1 MQEQQ
6 LAKPM
11 SAALLEF
18 PHSCTHLVAVKCR
31 CAATNIAQTMT
42 TTTVVKALVKA
53 RTTATVAR
61 AACMKTLAAVARGIG
76 FISGPAVSP
85 EISAVSENRLKDLQK
100 ALKECETA
108 ATTHCTSGHPS
119 TVRAAAFEAVGRCA
133 LRQCLSKRKVHKTTR
148 RSVLQCLLSS
158 PTLPRGQIKSTTSD
172 P

>member
-18 PHSCTHLVAVKCR
+18 PHSCTHLDAVKCR

-85 EISAVSENRLKDLQK
+85 EISAVSENRLKDLHK

-108 ATTHCTSGHPS
+108 ETTQCTSWHPS
-119 TVRAAAFEAVGRCA
+119 TVRAATFEAGSRCV
-133 LRQCLSKRKVHKTTR
+133 LQQCLSKRKAK
-148 RSVLQCLLSS
+148 
-158 PTLPRGQIKSTTSD
+158 
-172 P
+172 